1 MNPKTL
7 AEAINMLADLKTQ
20 IEAKD
25 AKIAELEASGK
36 KSESDALGFV
46 AEADKAK
53 SDLAIAQG
61 KISAL
66 ETQIAGMFTTEQL
79 TEANKSA
86 ITAALAA
93 QGTPPVDEP
102 GPEKGKKK
110 GEKDKE
116 EEEAD
121 EEDEEKQAVK
131 GLTGTAKAAAAWN
144 YKLKGRK

>member
-1 MNPKTL
+1 
-7 AEAINMLADLKTQ
+7 MLADLKTQ

-66 ETQIAGMFTTEQL
+66 ETKIAGMFTTEQL

-102 GPEKGKKK
+102 EKDKGKKK
-110 GEKDKE
+110 GDKKDE
-116 EEEAD
+116 EEEAEED
-121 EEDEEKQAVK
+121 EDEEKQAVK
-131 GLTGTAKAAAAWN
+131 GLTGAAKAAAVWN
-144 YKLKGRK
+144 LKLKGRK